1 MRAKV
6 TRVGDQIGVVLP
18 REVSARLKIG
28 LGDSVFFT
36 EAPGGYVISPY
47 DPDFEA
53 QLDSARRGMAR
64 YRNALRKLSE

>member
-6 TRVGDQIGVVLP
+6 TRIGDQLGVILP
-18 REVSARLKIG
+18 REVSARMKVNA
-28 LGDSVFFT
+28 GDAVFFT
-36 EAPGGYVISPY
+36 ETPGGYVISPY

-64 YRNALRKLSE
+64 YRNALRKLAE